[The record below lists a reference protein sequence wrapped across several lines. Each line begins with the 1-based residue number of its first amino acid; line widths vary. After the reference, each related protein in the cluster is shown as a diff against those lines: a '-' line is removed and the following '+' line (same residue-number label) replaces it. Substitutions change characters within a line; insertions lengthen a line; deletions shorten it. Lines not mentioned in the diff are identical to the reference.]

1 MCLMLKYF
9 RTPFWRAILT
19 RIAITCV
26 RAAGTTSASGPTTG
40 SPGCLATMST
50 APLAETLTALT
61 TGFSDFEINKSKNC
75 KTKQMFLGCV
85 NTFDEVF

>member
-1 MCLMLKYF
+1 M
-9 RTPFWRAILT
+9 RGISTQ
-19 RIAITCV
+19 IAITCV
-26 RAAGTTSASGPTTG
+26 RAAGTTSVCGPTPG

-50 APLAETLTALT
+50 APLAATPTALT